1 MAFKVKSTSGNEMT
15 AMTLHG
21 TADAGPR
28 VGIGTTSPSEKLHVE
43 GKIRIGTTPVI
54 HSHDTVTVDIDSNNN
69 QSTNY
74 FRVTKDG
81 EATTLMRVQE
91 NGYFGI
97 NTTPTSPLHL
107 SAAAVSLSGY
117 PITSMTTTIATA
129 NIGAKL
135 SFTGGNNANN
145 SILGG
150 ISMGNTGEEFA
161 GMYAMDG
168 GSGGATHLGLF
179 TGTSSAITEGIRILS
194 DGKVG
199 IGTTSVNS
207 GVGIQVANGAIYAT
221 NGDAYLDTINAGYF
235 ASTRTLNLKS
245 GASGKVI
252 LTTGSND
259 QLKADSGGFVE
270 LSHAGSTSGGKFL
283 TRRYSGDD
291 YLSVF
296 STEYSSGSLCM
307 GYGAAGKYGAA
318 GFVSTYD
325 NFSGHKTIL
334 KINHN
339 GINVLTT
346 GSAATDTVGADL
358 SMAERFRV
366 EVGKSYFNNGPVGIG
381 TTSPST
387 PLHIDHTGDKAITI
401 ESDGDT
407 DSNFIFMKTSAS
419 TAQVYVGHET
429 GTAGANFSGTLAG
442 FAVFG
447 NVSSGM
453 GTQFLTG
460 GGNQHVK
467 MTIRHSGQVG
477 IGVTNPNDYY
487 FSNLVVG
494 ETTSGDKGITIRSS
508 NAAKGVLAFA
518 DSDSGTARYSGYIAY
533 NHSTNDMEF
542 YTLAGNFAMMIDDGQ
557 RVGIGTT
564 SPNYLLDVEKAG
576 ASMRIYNLTDNGQ
589 TDLRLR
595 TVGTTGHSRIFF
607 GDTADEDVG
616 AIIYRHNGNS
626 LAFETNDAEAVR
638 IDSSG
643 QVGIGTTSPQQ
654 ELDVDGVIKQ
664 KVYTLSS
671 LPSASSSTIGARA
684 FISDS
689 AVQYNSSNIGQ
700 QAAYGG
706 GSYFVPVYSDGSYW
720 YIG

>member
-1 MAFKVKSTSGNEMT
+1 
-15 AMTLHG
+15 
-21 TADAGPR
+21 
-28 VGIGTTSPSEKLHVE
+28 
-43 GKIRIGTTPVI
+43 
-54 HSHDTVTVDIDSNNN
+54 
-69 QSTNY
+69 
-74 FRVTKDG
+74 
-81 EATTLMRVQE
+81 
-91 NGYFGI
+91 
-97 NTTPTSPLHL
+97 
-107 SAAAVSLSGY
+107 
-117 PITSMTTTIATA
+117 
-129 NIGAKL
+129 
-135 SFTGGNNANN
+135 
-145 SILGG
+145 
-150 ISMGNTGEEFA
+150 
-161 GMYAMDG
+161 
-168 GSGGATHLGLF
+168 
-179 TGTSSAITEGIRILS
+179 
-194 DGKVG
+194 
-199 IGTTSVNS
+199 
-207 GVGIQVANGAIYAT
+207 
-221 NGDAYLDTINAGYF
+221 
-235 ASTRTLNLKS
+235 
-245 GASGKVI
+245 
-252 LTTGSND
+252 
-259 QLKADSGGFVE
+259 
-270 LSHAGSTSGGKFL
+270 
-283 TRRYSGDD
+283 
-291 YLSVF
+291 
-296 STEYSSGSLCM
+296 
-307 GYGAAGKYGAA
+307 
-318 GFVSTYD
+318 
-325 NFSGHKTIL
+325 
-334 KINHN
+334 
-339 GINVLTT
+339 
-346 GSAATDTVGADL
+346 
-358 SMAERFRV
+358 MAERFRV

-387 PLHIDHTGDKAITI
+387 PFHIDHTGDKAITI

-518 DSDSGTARYSGYIAY
+518 DSDSGTGRYSGYIAY

>member
-1 MAFKVKSTSGNEMT
+1 
-15 AMTLHG
+15 
-21 TADAGPR
+21 
-28 VGIGTTSPSEKLHVE
+28 
-43 GKIRIGTTPVI
+43 
-54 HSHDTVTVDIDSNNN
+54 
-69 QSTNY
+69 
-74 FRVTKDG
+74 
-81 EATTLMRVQE
+81 
-91 NGYFGI
+91 
-97 NTTPTSPLHL
+97 
-107 SAAAVSLSGY
+107 
-117 PITSMTTTIATA
+117 
-129 NIGAKL
+129 
-135 SFTGGNNANN
+135 
-145 SILGG
+145 
-150 ISMGNTGEEFA
+150 MGNTGEEFA

-179 TGTSSAITEGIRILS
+179 AGTSSAITEGIRILS
-194 DGKVG
+194 
-199 IGTTSVNS
+199 
-207 GVGIQVANGAIYAT
+207 NGAVAIKTNAVNTGITLQVNGHIYNHTGQIFAKK
-221 NGDAYLDTINAGYF
+221 INADYF
-235 ASTRTLNLKS
+235 SVGQNAEITS
-245 GASGKVI
+245 GGSGKV
-252 LTTGSND
+252 
-259 QLKADSGGFVE
+259 QLKTSSNVQLEASNAGFTR
-270 LSHAGSTSGGKFL
+270 LSHLGSTGGGKFL
-283 TRRYSGDD
+283 VRTYSGDD
-291 YLSVF
+291 FLNVF
-296 STEYSSGSLCM
+296 SSEYSSGALCL

-325 NFSGHKTIL
+325 NFSGHKSIF
-334 KINHN
+334 KVNHN

-346 GSAATDTVGADL
+346 GTAGTHTNGSDL
-358 SMAERFRV
+358 SMAERFSV
-366 EVGKSYFNNGPVGIG
+366 QVDKSYFNNGPVGIG

-419 TAQVYVGHET
+419 TAQVYMGHET
-429 GTAGANFSGTLAG
+429 GTAGTNFSGTLAG

-460 GGNQHVK
+460 GGNTHVK

-487 FSNLVVG
+487 YHNLVVG

-576 ASMRIYNLTDNGQ
+576 ANMRLYNLTDNGN
-589 TDLRLR
+589 TDFHLR
-595 TVGTTGHSRIFF
+595 TAGSTGNSRIFF
-607 GDTADEDVG
+607 GDFADSDVG
-616 AIIYRHNGNS
+616 SIIYRHNGNS